1 MDDQQQQ
8 LLPEDYSY
16 QGVPRGT
23 YQNPSS
29 DEDDDRRNQTHTQAQ
44 VPTSDDPEWEIDNK
58 AYKAIVT
65 KKKIQDTVVLYVG
78 ETAGMFG
85 VRPSGGE
92 VMQLFVEH
100 ALNWLLF
107 HSFSRG
113 SAIQLANQLKSLIVL
128 GAVVDGKILKY
139 SSDVIIPEKKK
150 KKKKKLLNQED
161 DDLSLKPITP
171 PLNEEDAD
179 QSFLIKLH
187 YRLHLKAEPE
197 KTFLSL
203 FVPCTIFCLGWEPLL
218 DKEYSLYYKL
228 NMTRVRG
235 KIDTKSPIPFDQ
247 LEKGVTVEKEG
258 ETDANG
264 LPAPRSILDHIK
276 DGIGRARDTISPPP
290 QPPPDVRHDRR
301 EKRHHKHKYKKH
313 YDSDS
318 DRRHKHKHKHKKHDD
333 SDSDSSDSSSSS
345 SSSSDDESKH
355 PKKSHPAPT
364 IQITSPPPPAAET
377 PVVRNK

>member
-1 MDDQQQQ
+1 
-8 LLPEDYSY
+8 
-16 QGVPRGT
+16 
-23 YQNPSS
+23 
-29 DEDDDRRNQTHTQAQ
+29 
-44 VPTSDDPEWEIDNK
+44 
-58 AYKAIVT
+58 
-65 KKKIQDTVVLYVG
+65 VG
-78 ETAGMFG
+78 ETAGIFG
-85 VRPSGGE
+85 VRQTGGE

-128 GAVVDGKILKY
+128 GAVVDGKIVKY
-139 SSDVIIPEKKK
+139 SSDVLIPEKKK

-161 DDLSLKPITP
+161 DDLSLKPITPITPIIP

-203 FVPCTIFCLGWEPLL
+203 FVPCTTFCLGWEPLL

-228 NMTRVRG
+228 NMTRGRG

-247 LEKGVTVEKEG
+247 LEKGVTVEKAG
-258 ETDANG
+258 ETDADG
-264 LPAPRSILDHIK
+264 RPAPKSILDQVK
-276 DGIGRARDTISPPP
+276 DGLGRVRDTISPPP
-290 QPPPDVRHDRR
+290 AQQQPPPDFRHGHRR
-301 EKRHHKHKYKKH
+301 EKRHHKHKYYYKKH
-313 YDSDS
+313 DDSDS

-345 SSSSDDESKH
+345 SDDEPKH

-364 IQITSPPPPAAET
+364 IQTSPPPPAAET